1 MRFLIDA
8 DLPRSLGSLIRSYG
22 HEAVDVRDVG
32 LGDAQDPQVA
42 SYALQ
47 GELCI
52 LSGDWGF
59 SDIRHYPP
67 AQYAGIV
74 VLELPRDATATS
86 IAHLVES
93 FLQEETTLSM
103 LKGRLAIVAAGK
115 VRLRPR

>member
-8 DLPRSLGSLIRSYG
+8 DLPRSLDSLIRSYG

-32 LGDAQDPQVA
+32 LGRAQDPQIA

-47 GELCI
+47 GEFCI

-67 AQYAGIV
+67 AQYAGIAI
-74 VLELPRDATATS
+74 LELPRDATATY
-86 IAHLVES
+86 IADLVES
-93 FLQEETTLSM
+93 FLQEEAVLSL

>member
-8 DLPRSLGSLIRSYG
+8 DLPRSLGPLIRSYG

-32 LGDAQDPQVA
+32 LRRAQDPQIA
-42 SYALQ
+42 SYAIQ
-47 GELCI
+47 EELCI

-59 SDIRHYPP
+59 SDIRLYPP

-74 VLELPRDATATS
+74 VLELPRDATS
-86 IAHLVES
+86 VYIAHLVES
-93 FLQEETTLSM
+93 FLQQESVLSM
-103 LKGRLAIVAAGK
+103 LKGRLATVAAGK